1 MMRIICIFFV
11 TNFESKYET
20 VYYASAIL
28 IPHIILTLPCGA
40 ACVRACIIA
49 LR

>member
-28 IPHIILTLPCGA
+28 IPHIILTLPCGMCA
-40 ACVRACIIA
+40 RVHNVCHS
-49 LR
+49 